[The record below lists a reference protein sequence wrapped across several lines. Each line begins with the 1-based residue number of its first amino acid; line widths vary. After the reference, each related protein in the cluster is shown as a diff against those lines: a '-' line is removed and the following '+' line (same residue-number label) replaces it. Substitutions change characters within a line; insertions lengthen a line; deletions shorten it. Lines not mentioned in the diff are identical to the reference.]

1 MTQSAFHSLTVLAF
15 LLLQSLPAAASTA
28 GQEAAP
34 SPLAFTMTDI
44 DGAPQPLSAYKG
56 KVVLIVNV
64 ASQCGL
70 TPQYKALQSLYETY
84 GPKGFVVLGFPA
96 NNFRGQEPGTD
107 AEIKEFCSLN
117 YHVTFPIFSKI
128 SVAGDDIHPLYA
140 FLTGKTTNPEFSGPI
155 AWNFT
160 KFVLDRQ
167 GRVAARFEPKIS
179 PDSPEVIAVIERE
192 LNRH

>member
-1 MTQSAFHSLTVLAF
+1 MNFLAF
-15 LLLQSLPAAASTA
+15 RARIVLVSLALLFLSA
-28 GQEAAP
+28 GTRSSAQEAAP

-56 KVVLIVNV
+56 QVVLIVNV

-117 YHVTFPIFSKI
+117 YRVTFPMFSKI

-140 FLTGKTTNPEFSGPI
+140 FLTGPTTNPDFSGPI

-192 LNRH
+192 LGRH

>member
-1 MTQSAFHSLTVLAF
+1 MSFLAFRSHIVLVSLAF
-15 LLLQSLPAAASTA
+15 LFLSARTLPSA
-28 GQEAAP
+28 QEAAP

-44 DGAPQPLSAYKG
+44 DGASQPLSAYKG

-117 YHVTFPIFSKI
+117 YQITFPMFSKI
-128 SVAGDDIHPLYA
+128 SVAGEDVDPLYA
-140 FLTGKTTNPEFSGPI
+140 FLTEKTTNPEFSGPI

-192 LNRH
+192 LGRH

>member
-1 MTQSAFHSLTVLAF
+1 MIKHAFRFLIVLVFAV
-15 LLLQSLPAAASTA
+15 LQSLSA
-28 GQEAAP
+28 GMSSAGPDEDR
-34 SPLAFTMTDI
+34 SPLGFTMTTI
-44 DGAPQPLSAYKG
+44 DGDAQSLSVYKG

-117 YHVTFPIFSKI
+117 YGVTFPMFSKI
-128 SVAGDDIHPLYA
+128 SVVGEDIDPLYA
-140 FLTGKTTNPEFSGPI
+140 FLTDKKANPGFSGPI

-167 GRVAARFEPKIS
+167 GRVAARFEPKVS

-192 LNRH
+192 LSRH

>member
-1 MTQSAFHSLTVLAF
+1 MIQSAVRRLIVLAF
-15 LLLQSLPAAASTA
+15 VSLQYFLAAAAPA
-28 GQEAAP
+28 GQEAVR
-34 SPLAFTMTDI
+34 SPLSFTMTDI

-117 YHVTFPIFSKI
+117 YRVTFPMFSKI

-140 FLTGKTTNPEFSGPI
+140 FLTGTTTNPDFSGPI

-160 KFVLDRQ
+160 KFILDRQ
-167 GRVAARFEPKIS
+167 GRVVARFEPKIS
-179 PDSPEVIAVIERE
+179 PDRPEVIGVIERE
-192 LNRH
+192 ISGH

>member
-1 MTQSAFHSLTVLAF
+1 MTQSAFRSLTVLAF
-15 LLLQSLPAAASTA
+15 LLLLSLPAAASAA
-28 GQEAAP
+28 GQAAAA

-56 KVVLIVNV
+56 QVVLIVNV

-117 YHVTFPIFSKI
+117 YRVTFPMFSKI
-128 SVAGDDIHPLYA
+128 SVAGDDIHPLYV
-140 FLTGKTTNPEFSGPI
+140 FLTGKTTNPEFSGP
-155 AWNFT
+155 
-160 KFVLDRQ
+160 
-167 GRVAARFEPKIS
+167 
-179 PDSPEVIAVIERE
+179 DSLEFCEV
-192 LNRH
+192 HP